1 MPAGTYNM
9 GPEEIVAAPAPET
22 TLQKAEGV
30 AMNSLQES
38 LYCMAM
44 HLPTDSSLEE
54 KHNPDIDVDLLTG
67 RSIALA
73 RFSHF
78 VLKQ

>member
-1 MPAGTYNM
+1 M
-9 GPEEIVAAPAPET
+9 GPEEVVAAPAPQT
-22 TLQKAEGV
+22 TIQKVEGV
-30 AMNSLQES
+30 AMSALQES

-44 HLPTDSSLEE
+44 HLPTESSLEE

-67 RSIALA
+67 RRIALA

-78 VLKQ
+78 VLQDRV